1 MSFARYPQYKHSG
14 VEWLGQVPA
23 HWNVIPLKFIANVQ
37 TGVAKGKDNSLQETI
52 LVPYLRVA
60 NVQDGYLDLD
70 TIAEI
75 EIPVDDLP
83 RYQLQKGDVLM
94 NEGGDFDKL
103 GRGHIWDASIEPCIH
118 QNHVFAVRPHGVSP
132 VWLNLITGSQYAQF
146 YFMTRSKQSTNLA
159 SISSTNLMELPVVLP
174 PTTEQTQIAAFLDR
188 ETAKIDGLVA
198 EQRRLMALLKEKRQA
213 VISHAVTRGLN
224 PDVPMKPSGIEWLG
238 DVPAHWGMVPL
249 AMLANM
255 IQTGPFGSQ
264 LHSAEYVDNGTPV
277 INPSNIQNGKL
288 TPDWSCSITPENVER
303 LLQHK
308 LIAGDIVFGR
318 RGEMGRCALVSANEA
333 GWVCGT
339 GSLNV
344 RLSDRA
350 DPLFVSIYLRTEYVR
365 EWLKLQSVG
374 STMDNLNTGILG
386 SISVPVPPL
395 DEQTSVAAFLETES
409 AKFDTLTAEA
419 QRAIALLQER
429 RIALISAAVT
439 GQIDVRSAV
448 TSA

>member
-132 VWLNLITGSQYAQF
+132 VWLNAITGSQYAQF

-159 SISSTNLMELPVVLP
+159 SISSTNLMELPVILP

-224 PDVPMKPSGIEWLG
+224 PDAPMKPSGIEWLG
-238 DVPAHWGMVPL
+238 DVPAHWGGY
-249 AMLANM
+249 A
-255 IQTGPFGSQ
+255 SQ
-264 LHSAEYVDNGTPV
+264 
-277 INPSNIQNGKL
+277 IC
-288 TPDWSCSITPENVER
+288 CS
-303 LLQHK
+303 
-308 LIAGDIVFGR
+308 
-318 RGEMGRCALVSANEA
+318 S
-333 GWVCGT
+333 
-339 GSLNV
+339 S
-344 RLSDRA
+344 
-350 DPLFVSIYLRTEYVR
+350 
-365 EWLKLQSVG
+365 
-374 STMDNLNTGILG
+374 
-386 SISVPVPPL
+386 
-395 DEQTSVAAFLETES
+395 
-409 AKFDTLTAEA
+409 
-419 QRAIALLQER
+419 ER
-429 RIALISAAVT
+429 RYPQQGKPCLLE
-439 GQIDVRSAV
+439 R
-448 TSA
+448 